1 MSRDPSF
8 LKRQWFIIALVSL
21 LVIGL
26 GFPATFE
33 VATSWKLARN
43 LIVAGVL
50 FLTSLPLETK
60 SIKQTFRRPAAAGL
74 AVFINFGVLPAVA
87 LLMAKFMS
95 REWATGF
102 VVAAAAPCTVAS
114 AAVWTRRA
122 GGNDVVAIMTTVI
135 TNGLCFVITPM
146 WLTFIAGTEDVSI
159 SAAGMVSKLSLL
171 VFLPMLLGQLLR
183 SNEKIA
189 AWSTSNK
196 AILGTL
202 AQTGLLGIVFVGAI
216 HCGLHLQTT
225 DLSGSGFFGG
235 LFVMLLACV
244 LLHTAMLFLGQSL
257 GRGIGLGRP
266 EWIAVGFAGS
276 QKTLMIGLQIAL
288 MVGGGLTILPMVAYH
303 IIQLLID
310 TVIADRL
317 RDAGQ

>member
-1 MSRDPSF
+1 MSRNKSF
-8 LKRQWFIIALVSL
+8 LQRQWFIIAL
-21 LVIGL
+21 IGL
-26 GFPATFE
+26 LILGLSFPSLFKP
-33 VATSWKLARN
+33 VATWRLARN
-43 LIVAGVL
+43 LVVATVL

-60 SIKQTFRRPAAAGL
+60 SIKQTLRRPAAAIL

-87 LLMAKFMS
+87 IVLAKFMS

-102 VVAAAAPCTVAS
+102 IVMAAAPCTVAS

-135 TNGLCFVITPM
+135 TNGLCFVITPL
-146 WLTFIAGTEDVSI
+146 WLTQIAGANDVSI
-159 SAAGMVSKLSLL
+159 SAVGMIKKLALL

-183 SNEKIA
+183 MNAKVA

-196 AILGTL
+196 AVLGTL
-202 AQTGLLGIVFVGAI
+202 AQIGLLGIVFVGAI
-216 HCGLHLQTT
+216 HCGLRLQNT
-225 DLSGSGFFGG
+225 DLSGTNFYQGFV
-235 LFVMLLACV
+235 VMLIAAAV
-244 LLHTAMLFLGQSL
+244 LHTSMLFLGQSL
-257 GRGIGLGRP
+257 GRFIGLGRP

-303 IIQLLID
+303 MIQLLID
-310 TVIADRL
+310 TVVADRL
-317 RDAGQ
+317 AAEQ